1 MSTQPKRP
9 TAEELGPMRPMETFQ
24 QDAATELHVV
34 ANRQSQSNEN
44 HDWGV
49 AK

>member
-1 MSTQPKRP
+1 MNTPPKRP
-9 TAEELGPMRPMETFQ
+9 TAAELGPMRPMEAFQ

-34 ANRQSQSNEN
+34 ADRQSQSNEN